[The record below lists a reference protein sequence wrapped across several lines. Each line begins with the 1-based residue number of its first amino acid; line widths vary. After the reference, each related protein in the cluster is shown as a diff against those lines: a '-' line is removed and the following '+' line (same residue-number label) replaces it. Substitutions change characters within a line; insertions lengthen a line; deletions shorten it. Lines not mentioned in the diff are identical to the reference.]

1 MCGIHPIGGRERNM
15 ARHWALA
22 VTVAA
27 LLIVAMPAVCQ
38 PADKADEVKAPAA
51 PAKQQ
56 PPYMDYI
63 DSPEAV
69 EHAIDVTFVPRNW
82 GEERISN
89 LRAEWKAIVADVYR
103 PPVKVIFDTDL
114 GTDVDD
120 AMALAFALNRP
131 ELQVLGVTT
140 SRKEVYQRAA
150 IVARLLQV
158 TGRIDVPYAPG
169 SPIMADGN
177 ISPERKP
184 VNEFPFAGPEYNRI
198 PPAFE
203 EAQEL
208 FRSVITQYPGEV
220 WLVITGPFTN
230 AAILVRDH
238 PDVAAQLKGIACLG
252 GDFTRSSGGTNVGND
267 KKAAEIVLGSGL
279 VRFAVSGVTYNLLIT
294 KKDVERLR
302 QAGTPTSRAIHE
314 LITQYWKPFNAP
326 HKPGPVAFDVAPFV
340 WLFAPDLFI
349 TEERPLSVESLTDET
364 VKETAPCV
372 VTTSLNA
379 VGIHRLLMD
388 TLTAK

>member
-1 MCGIHPIGGRERNM
+1 M
-15 ARHWALA
+15 AL
-22 VTVAA
+22 TVAA
-27 LLIVAMPAVCQ
+27 LLLAGMTARCQ
-38 PADKADEVKAPAA
+38 PTDKADDVKAAAEQPQTNSA

-56 PPYMDYI
+56 PPYMDYA
-63 DSPEAV
+63 DSAEAV
-69 EHAIDVTFVPRNW
+69 DHAIDVTFVPRNW
-82 GEERISN
+82 DDER
-89 LRAEWKAIVADVYR
+89 LAFVRAAWKEIVADVYR

-169 SPIMADGN
+169 SPILADGTV
-177 ISPERKP
+177 SRETKP

-198 PPAFE
+198 PPAFKD
-203 EAQEL
+203 AQEL
-208 FRSVITQYPGEV
+208 FRSVITANPGEV
-220 WLVITGPFTN
+220 WVVVTGAFTN
-230 AAILVRDH
+230 VAILIRDH
-238 PDVAAQLKGIACLG
+238 PEVAAQLKGIACLG
-252 GDFTRSSGGTNVGND
+252 GDFKRTSGGTNIGND
-267 KKAAEIVLGSGL
+267 KKAAEIVLGSDL
-279 VRFAVSGVTYNLLIT
+279 VKFAVSGVTYSLLIT

-302 QAGTPTSRAIHE
+302 LAGTPTSRAIHE

-340 WLFAPDLFI
+340 WLFAPDLFT
-349 TEERPLSVESLTDET
+349 TEERSLSVESLTEDT